1 MAYSLYDASIKM
13 AIGSLGSLVRILNV
27 AEKQPNSEAFIS
39 ARLVEDM
46 NPLSFQVD
54 YATLLAEWVAA
65 LLSGQKYE
73 QQSSELESYEEMH
86 SRIAHALEQLKKVD
100 KDKANEIGETLIMTE
115 TPQGHQEAPAKHV
128 ITIRHMPNLYFHV
141 GMAYAILR
149 KEGVPLGKR
158 DWIRPYLTEF
168 TGME

>member
-13 AIGSLGSLVRILNV
+13 ANGALGSLDRILTI
-27 AEKQPNSEAFIS
+27 AEEKPNSETFIS

-46 NPLSFQVD
+46 NPLSFQVY
-54 YATLLAEWVAA
+54 YATLLAESVAA
-65 LLSGQKYE
+65 LLSGQEYE
-73 QQSSELESYEEMH
+73 PQSSEIGNYEEMH
-86 SRIAHALEQLKKVD
+86 SRIARTLEQLKKVD
-100 KDKANEIGETLIMTE
+100 KEKANEIGETLIMTD
-115 TPQGHQEAPAKHV
+115 TPQGRQEAPVKHV

-158 DWIRPYLTEF
+158 DWIRPYLSEF
-168 TGME
+168 T